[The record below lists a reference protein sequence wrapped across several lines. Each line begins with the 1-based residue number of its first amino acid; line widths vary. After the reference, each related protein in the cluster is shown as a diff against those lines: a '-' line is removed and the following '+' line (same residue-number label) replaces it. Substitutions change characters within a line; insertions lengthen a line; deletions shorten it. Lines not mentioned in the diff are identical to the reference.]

1 MNKKTNEPWGNTVL
15 VEFED
20 GIAWITLNRPD
31 KKNAMNPTM
40 GAEMRAT
47 LEALIMDERCGVLVL
62 TGAGDSFAAGM
73 DLQEYFRD
81 TDEAGDEVILQA
93 RRINEEWQWRRLRDY
108 PKPTIAMV
116 NGWCF
121 GGAFTPMVACDL
133 AIAAEE
139 ATFGLSEINWGIL
152 PAGNVTKAVVETMGY
167 RDAMYYVMT
176 GEPFQ
181 GVKAAQLGLVNE
193 AVPLKNLRKRTRELA
208 MTLLEKNPTV
218 LRNAKLATK
227 RVRYMDWD
235 VSADYLYAKM
245 GEALH
250 FGESVQNRRNAMKAF
265 LDDKEYKPGLEHYKG
280 TASAKKKTGKKKA
293 KKKKAKKSGK

>member
-1 MNKKTNEPWGNTVL
+1 MNEPWGNTVL
-15 VEFED
+15 VEFDD
-20 GIAWITLNRPD
+20 GIAWVTLNRPE

-40 GAEMRAT
+40 GMEMRAT
-47 LEALIMDERCGVLVL
+47 MEALVLDDRCGVVVL

-81 TDEAGDEVILQA
+81 TDEAGDEVIMQA

-152 PAGNVTKAVVETMGY
+152 PAGNVTKAVVEAMGY

-181 GVKAAQLGLVNE
+181 GKKAAQMGLVNE
-193 AVPLKNLRKRTRELA
+193 AVPLKNLRRRTRELA
-208 MTLLEKNPTV
+208 RTLLEKNPAV

-227 RVRYMDWD
+227 RVRYMEWD

-250 FGESVQNRRNAMKAF
+250 FGEAAQNRRDAMKAF
-265 LDDKEYKPGLEHYKG
+265 LDDKQYRPGLEHFPTGEGKP
-280 TASAKKKTGKKKA
+280 GKKKQKKTA
-293 KKKKAKKSGK
+293 KKRGK